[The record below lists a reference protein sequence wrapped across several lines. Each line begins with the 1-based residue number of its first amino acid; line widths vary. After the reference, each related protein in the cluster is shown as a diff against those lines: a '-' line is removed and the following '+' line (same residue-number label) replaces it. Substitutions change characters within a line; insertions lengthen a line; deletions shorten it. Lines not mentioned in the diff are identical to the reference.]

1 MENSMTDQELAVRS
15 KQEVKGEE
23 ATRAGR
29 HYHPDVDI
37 YETND
42 SLWVWADM
50 PSVDGKQLS
59 VNLADGI
66 LTIEGRVG
74 VDDYKDL
81 EPVYTEYNVG
91 NYLRRFTISSDIDVE
106 RIRASVTH
114 GVLELELPK
123 AERAKPKRIA
133 INAG

>member
-1 MENSMTDQELAVRS
+1 MTDQELEVQR
-15 KQEVKGEE
+15 KQEVTGEE
-23 ATRAGR
+23 NTRPGR

-37 YETND
+37 YETRE
-42 SLWVWADM
+42 SLWLWADM
-50 PSVDGKQLS
+50 PSVDGRQLS
-59 VNLADGI
+59 VNLADGM
-66 LTIEGRVG
+66 LTIEGGVG

-106 RIRASVTH
+106 RIRASVTN

-123 AERAKPKRIA
+123 AERAKPRRIE
-133 INAG
+133 INVG

>member
-1 MENSMTDQELAVRS
+1 MENSMTDQEIAVRN

-23 ATRAGR
+23 TTRPGR
-29 HYHPDVDI
+29 HYQPDVDI
-37 YETND
+37 YETRD
-42 SLWVWADM
+42 SLWLWADM
-50 PSVDGKQLS
+50 PSVDGRQLS

-81 EPVYTEYNVG
+81 EPLYTEYNVG

-106 RIRASVTH
+106 RIRASVTN

-123 AERAKPKRIA
+123 AERAKPRRIA
-133 INAG
+133 INVG

>member
-1 MENSMTDQELAVRS
+1 MTDQEIAVRN

-23 ATRAGR
+23 TNRPGL

-37 YETND
+37 YETRD
-42 SLWVWADM
+42 SLWLWADM
-50 PSVDGKQLS
+50 PSVDGRQLS

-106 RIRASVTH
+106 RIQASVTN

-123 AERAKPKRIA
+123 AERAKPRRIA
-133 INAG
+133 INVG